1 MLFCILIFCNDELFT
16 MKTNTQELEKMSWWA
31 LVKAS
36 LTSDERDFTQIPL
49 KPAVILLA
57 IPMMLETSVEALFAI
72 TDIFFVAKLGSEAI
86 ATVGITEAVI
96 TLLYAVGI
104 GLSMSITALVARRIG
119 ENDQP
124 RAVVIAGQ
132 SILIGFVLSVVIGF
146 SGAVY
151 ARDVLTFIGASNT
164 ILVQFSGYTAI
175 MLGGSATILFLFIFN
190 GIFRGAGDPVIAMR
204 AIWIASAI
212 NIVLDPCLI
221 FGLGPFPELGIEGA
235 AIATTLGRGVGM
247 CYAGYMLFNGGGRIQ
262 LSLRCLKP
270 VTDELMLLLRVSAGG
285 IAQFFIATSSWIFL
299 MKIMAEFGSAA
310 LAGYTVAIRVIDF
323 IILPV
328 WGLSNSVSTL
338 VGQNLG
344 ARNVKRA
351 RQTVFYVA
359 KYNVMFMLGIAVV
372 FIAFANPI
380 VGIFTSE
387 QEVIAIGAECLRVLS
402 YGFGLYAIALVM
414 IQAFNGAGDTL
425 TPTWINGL
433 CFWVFQ
439 IPFAYWFSM
448 HVLKSP
454 SGVFWAILVAE
465 SLMAVIGLYVY
476 RQGKWAKTVV

>member
-1 MLFCILIFCNDELFT
+1 MTTDKQQAERIN
-16 MKTNTQELEKMSWWA
+16 WWA
-31 LVKAS
+31 LIKAS
-36 LTSDERDFTQIPL
+36 LASDEHDYTQLPL
-49 KPAVILLA
+49 KQAVILLA

-72 TDIFFVAKLGSEAI
+72 TDIFFVAKLGAEAI

-119 ENDQP
+119 EGDIA
-124 RAVVIAGQ
+124 RAATIAGQ
-132 SILIGFVLSVVIGF
+132 SILIGLVLSIVIGV
-146 SGAVY
+146 SGAMY
-151 ARDVLTFIGASNT
+151 ANNILMFIGASEI
-164 ILVQFSGYTAI
+164 ILTQFSGYTAI

-190 GIFRGAGDPVIAMR
+190 GIFRGAGNPVVAMR

-221 FGLGPFPELGIEGA
+221 FGLGPFPELGIDGA

-247 CYAGYMLFNGGGRIQ
+247 CYAGFMLFKGSTRLQLTLQDLLPVMGELTLLVRI
-262 LSLRCLKP
+262 
-270 VTDELMLLLRVSAGG
+270 SAGG
-285 IAQFFIATSSWIFL
+285 IAQFFIATSSWILL

-310 LAGYTVAIRVIDF
+310 LAGYTIALRVIDF

-344 ARNVKRA
+344 ARNVERA
-351 RQTVFYVA
+351 RQAVFYVA
-359 KYNVMFMLGIAVV
+359 RYNVMFMLAIAVL
-372 FIAFANPI
+372 FIAFANFI
-380 VGIFTSE
+380 VGVFTDE
-387 QEVIAIGAECLRVLS
+387 QQVIAIGSQCLRVLS
-402 YGFGLYAIALVM
+402 YGFGLYAIGLVM
-414 IQAFNGAGDTL
+414 IQAFNGAGDTF

-439 IPFAYWFSM
+439 IPFAYWLAK
-448 HVLKSP
+448 HVLMNP
-454 SGVFWAILVAE
+454 SGVFWAILLAE
-465 SLMAVIGLYVY
+465 SLMALIGLYIF
-476 RQGKWAKTVV
+476 RQGKWEKTAV

>member
-1 MLFCILIFCNDELFT
+1 
-16 MKTNTQELEKMSWWA
+16 MS
-31 LVKAS
+31 
-36 LTSDERDFTQIPL
+36 
-49 KPAVILLA
+49 
-57 IPMMLETSVEALFAI
+57 
-72 TDIFFVAKLGSEAI
+72 
-86 ATVGITEAVI
+86 
-96 TLLYAVGI
+96 
-104 GLSMSITALVARRIG
+104 
-119 ENDQP
+119 
-124 RAVVIAGQ
+124 
-132 SILIGFVLSVVIGF
+132 
-146 SGAVY
+146 
-151 ARDVLTFIGASNT
+151 
-164 ILVQFSGYTAI
+164 
-175 MLGGSATILFLFIFN
+175 
-190 GIFRGAGDPVIAMR
+190 
-204 AIWIASAI
+204 
-212 NIVLDPCLI
+212 
-221 FGLGPFPELGIEGA
+221 
-235 AIATTLGRGVGM
+235 
-247 CYAGYMLFNGGGRIQ
+247 
-262 LSLRCLKP
+262 
-270 VTDELMLLLRVSAGG
+270 
-285 IAQFFIATSSWIFL
+285 
-299 MKIMAEFGSAA
+299 A

-351 RQTVFYVA
+351 RQAVFYVA

-380 VGIFTSE
+380 VGIFSSE

-448 HVLKSP
+448 HVLMSP

>member
-1 MLFCILIFCNDELFT
+1 MR
-16 MKTNTQELEKMSWWA
+16 KNTLEFEKMSWWA

-124 RAVVIAGQ
+124 RAVVVAGQ
-132 SILIGFVLSVVIGF
+132 SILIGFVLSLVIGI

-151 ARDVLTFIGASNT
+151 ARDILTFIGASNT

-247 CYAGYMLFNGGGRIQ
+247 CYAGYMLFNGSERIQ

-270 VTDELMLLLRVSAGG
+270 VAGELMLLLRVSAGG

-351 RQTVFYVA
+351 RQAVFYVA

-380 VGIFTSE
+380 VAIFSSE

-448 HVLKSP
+448 HVLMSP

-465 SLMAVIGLYVY
+465 SLMAVISLYVY
-476 RQGKWAKTVV
+476 RQGKWAKTIV

>member
-1 MLFCILIFCNDELFT
+1 
-16 MKTNTQELEKMSWWA
+16 MKTNTQEFEKMSWWA

-124 RAVVIAGQ
+124 RAAIIAGQ
-132 SILIGFVLSVVIGF
+132 SILIGFALSVVIGIC
-146 SGAVY
+146 GVVY

-190 GIFRGAGDPVIAMR
+190 GIFRGAGEPVVAMR
-204 AIWIASAI
+204 AIWIASVI

-344 ARNVKRA
+344 AHNVKRA
-351 RQTVFYVA
+351 RQAVFYVA
-359 KYNVMFMLGIAVV
+359 KYNVMFMLGIAAV

-433 CFWVFQ
+433 CFWAFQ

-454 SGVFWAILVAE
+454 SGVFWAILLAE
-465 SLMAVIGLYVY
+465 SLMAVIALYVY